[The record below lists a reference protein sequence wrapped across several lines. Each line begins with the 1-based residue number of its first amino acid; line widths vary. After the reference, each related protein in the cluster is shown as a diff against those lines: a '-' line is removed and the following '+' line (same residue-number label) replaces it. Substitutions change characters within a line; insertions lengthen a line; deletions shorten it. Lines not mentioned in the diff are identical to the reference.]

1 MCGSGGV
8 VEVLCIGV
16 LEVDSVGV
24 VYFLM
29 LGVVLVVEVVEEVE
43 LVVECVLRCVAR
55 LALWCVNGRG
65 YFLRCFSLK
74 LVEVN
79 GLTVGGFLFGMVI
92 WADVLLDV
100 LVVEVVVVQTEDVVQ
115 VWFFIFFRRGRFG
128 DMMNVRGGIEGVMG
142 VAVLVGLVLV

>member
-1 MCGSGGV
+1 MCGCGGV

-43 LVVECVLRCVAR
+43 LVVEGVLRCVAR

-128 DMMNVRGGIEGVMG
+128 DMMDVRMGIEVVMG

>member
-1 MCGSGGV
+1 M

-16 LEVDSVGV
+16 LEVDSVRV

-74 LVEVN
+74 LVEVT

-128 DMMNVRGGIEGVMG
+128 DMMDVRVGIEVVMG